1 MEEAPLHAM
10 EDAPLLVPRRRARA
24 PAPRALYAAVGLAAV
39 CGSVVMTME
48 FFGSR
53 SRGTQMDLAAGLAAQ
68 EQRPAPRARQAA
80 VIVRHPAAVEP
91 PRPAAATAAAAAA
104 AAPRE
109 AHRPRGASAA
119 VRSRSAFTCLLC
131 VLAALVIL
139 LPRLACGAD
148 DAWGNSLGPG
158 LAEELLTR
166 ELRDGGALFLA
177 WLAVGVPFDVVDR
190 LLVRGGFPYPLTL
203 SAAQLAAC
211 GLLGLACVKRSGKHA
226 WVSQMKWREYAFAY
240 VPLGLLSAAFVALTH
255 EATRAA
261 NGGSRVAAAYAVTQ
275 GLFVIFLEDAGDRN
289 RPATPATERRTYGA
303 ADTASDAV
311 SPAVRGDGRRHD
323 DDAGLDGLPGFD
335 CACLLGMEYPPGGI
349 AAALAL
355 LVAKVGPLGSSNVAL
370 LTTGN
375 VAISL
380 YFLRP
385 ANEALDPAT
394 ALYLVSPVAT
404 ALVAALAVVL
414 EVLPFW
420 QYNRFGGRWGGGVLA
435 VDVLAFA
442 LMAAVALA
450 VLKRFSALVLV
461 LFALASA
468 WFFGDVGAM
477 VTVLGLS
484 LWSLEPDSIIGRR
497 ARDRARKEE
506 QRSFDENSPFCQ
518 SEFLEG
524 DAGEKAYGD
533 RRAAQPRLD
542 AQAQARLGRAG
553 LRAGNGASYEP
564 PDDDVSPAQ

>member
-1 MEEAPLHAM
+1 
-10 EDAPLLVPRRRARA
+10 
-24 PAPRALYAAVGLAAV
+24 
-39 CGSVVMTME
+39 
-48 FFGSR
+48 
-53 SRGTQMDLAAGLAAQ
+53 
-68 EQRPAPRARQAA
+68 
-80 VIVRHPAAVEP
+80 
-91 PRPAAATAAAAAA
+91 
-104 AAPRE
+104 
-109 AHRPRGASAA
+109 
-119 VRSRSAFTCLLC
+119 
-131 VLAALVIL
+131 
-139 LPRLACGAD
+139 
-148 DAWGNSLGPG
+148 
-158 LAEELLTR
+158 
-166 ELRDGGALFLA
+166 
-177 WLAVGVPFDVVDR
+177 
-190 LLVRGGFPYPLTL
+190 
-203 SAAQLAAC
+203 
-211 GLLGLACVKRSGKHA
+211 
-226 WVSQMKWREYAFAY
+226 
-240 VPLGLLSAAFVALTH
+240 
-255 EATRAA
+255 
-261 NGGSRVAAAYAVTQ
+261 VTQ
-275 GLFVIFLEDAGDRN
+275 GLFVIFLEVGRRLIFEDAGDRN

-303 ADTASDAV
+303 ADTGAESGAAASDAV

-355 LVAKVGPLGSSNVAL
+355 LVVFGGALIIALGEAKVGPLGSSNVAL

-380 YFLRP
+380 YFVLFERRFRLHELRP

-420 QYNRFGGRWGGGVLA
+420 QYNVDGAPTLAHLDHKRFGGRWGGGVLA

-461 LFALASA
+461 LFALARSVASLFASA
-468 WFFGDVGAM
+468 WFFGDVVTSLEYKGAM

-484 LWSLEPDSIIGRR
+484 LWSLEVSKALLEPDSIIGRR

-533 RRAAQPRLD
+533 RVKDRLALERAAQPRLD

-553 LRAGNGASYEP
+553 LRAGNGACSPAYDPPAYEP